1 MYFWIQVANTMFKV
15 ILCMFLRDVGLQ
27 FSSLGISGFSVR
39 TMLTSL
45 ADLGKH
51 SFLYFL
57 GETVKKNMTIISSLN
72 VCENLPV
79 KASNLEVY
87 LFERFF
93 KRQIRFLNYAYVYS
107 DYNFFLS
114 FIKVFH
120 IVYFM

>member
-1 MYFWIQVANTMFKV
+1 MYFWIQVANTMLKI

-39 TMLTSL
+39 AMLTSL

-51 SFLYFL
+51 PFLYFL
-57 GETVKKNMTIISSLN
+57 GEIVKNMTIISSLN
-72 VCENLPV
+72 VCNNSPV

-87 LFERFF
+87 LLARFF
-93 KRQIRFLNYAYVYS
+93 KRQNRFLNYAYVYS

-114 FIKVFH
+114 EF
-120 IVYFM
+120 Y

>member
-1 MYFWIQVANTMFKV
+1 MFKV

-51 SFLYFL
+51 PFLYFL
-57 GETVKKNMTIISSLN
+57 GETVKNMTIISSLN

-93 KRQIRFLNYAYVYS
+93 KRQIRFLNYACVYS